1 MYGPPICSIENAAT
15 CLLVDRLLELRTALT
30 TYSNFIRILKVWSQS
45 RFMDMKIEKALQQTP
60 IDVER
65 SNDYARQNTSFGQAR
80 WCLETVL
87 RSMHVSR
94 VHVHRGEPNYHR
106 HAKHS
111 QSFPTIFSRY
121 CVVQLVPHAFVEG
134 CRKRI
139 GTERALDAA
148 AIFPAFSWAWN
159 KPSAACNHTH

>member
-30 TYSNFIRILKVWSQS
+30 TYSDLMRILKVWSQS

-60 IDVER
+60 IDVDR
-65 SNDYARQNTSFGQAR
+65 INDYARQNTSLGLAR
-80 WCLETVL
+80 WRLETVL

-94 VHVHRGEPNYHR
+94 VQVDREDLNYHR
-106 HAKHS
+106 HAKHI
-111 QSFPTIFSRY
+111 QSFPTIFGTY
-121 CVVQLVPHAFVEG
+121 CVVQLVPHAFAEG

-159 KPSAACNHTH
+159 KPSAACNDTH